1 MARNRARKLRHNLT
15 EAEVLMWSFLRDFKR
30 AGMHF
35 RKQVPFGP
43 YYADFSCHSAK
54 LIVELDGSQH
64 AERLEFAHDAKKTEF
79 LEGEGYKVVR
89 IWNSELFANPG
100 VIADYVYAVT
110 KARLPQPEQT
120 EGK

>member
-1 MARNRARKLRHNLT
+1 
-15 EAEVLMWSFLRDFKR
+15 MWSFLRDFKR

-43 YYADFSCHSAK
+43 YYADFACHAAK

-64 AERLEFAHDAKKTEF
+64 AERRNLAHDAKRTEF
-79 LEGEGYKVVR
+79 LEGEGYQVVR

-100 VIADYVYAVT
+100 VIADYVYAL
-110 KARLPQPEQT
+110 ARARIPRPEQPNA
-120 EGK
+120 G